1 MFRSTSSLGSLR
13 YPGQMEKPAAVASNQ
28 LDSFHSRNV
37 DVGKIEGEGEGE
49 EQETEDEAK
58 RKNLIL

>member
-1 MFRSTSSLGSLR
+1 
-13 YPGQMEKPAAVASNQ
+13 MEKPAAVASNQ

-37 DVGKIEGEGEGE
+37 DVGKIEGEGE